1 MKKLLLF
8 LCFVFV
14 SLAGFAKN
22 DFLPISNQVL
32 TGDTVVMCN
41 VSACSG
47 DVFTFN
53 IPSFLGFTTSCSYFC
68 DGIRYNTTEPYI
80 LIPISSTISDT
91 TIVCYIDS
99 INGLK
104 INKVRAIVITVNRAP
119 TISIPTNSVKHVTC
133 PDGYLYPYFWGGLQY
148 HSTNHRTYMDLCR
161 VL

>member
-8 LCFVFV
+8 LCFIFV

-32 TGDTVVMCN
+32 TGDTLVMCN

-91 TIVCYIDS
+91 TIVCYIGIREYLSSAIALCMAAWSSGQHGFQDS
-99 INGLK
+99 LSESWSGNWLLHCLLLSPQWA
-104 INKVRAIVITVNRAP
+104 RAGHLVE
-119 TISIPTNSVKHVTC
+119 
-133 PDGYLYPYFWGGLQY
+133 
-148 HSTNHRTYMDLCR
+148 
-161 VL
+161 